1 VHEVHENG
9 SRFHGPTVIGG
20 DMKEIAVHPARVSI
34 ATVVLLQV
42 LLCESRLHA
51 QIMSPP
57 TIDSRDTRTMEDTRG
72 QDPRQNPGPVPPS
85 AIELMKRLNEGKAP
99 DGAAESDSSKAQS
112 DDTKA
117 KDAKDAKPQASPP
130 PGN

>member
-1 VHEVHENG
+1 
-9 SRFHGPTVIGG
+9 
-20 DMKEIAVHPARVSI
+20 MKEIAIHPARVSI

-42 LLCESRLHA
+42 LLCESRLQA

-99 DGAAESDSSKAQS
+99 DSAAESDSSKAQS

>member
-1 VHEVHENG
+1 
-9 SRFHGPTVIGG
+9 
-20 DMKEIAVHPARVSI
+20 MKGIAVRPARVII
-34 ATVVLLQV
+34 ATVVLLQI
-42 LLCESRLHA
+42 LLCESRLQA

-99 DGAAESDSSKAQS
+99 DSAEESDSSKGRS
-112 DDTKA
+112 DDIKA
-117 KDAKDAKPQASPP
+117 KDAKDTKPQASPP